1 MDATGRSLGESR
13 IPLAPPETT
22 TEGASVQDPES
33 WWKATTSALT
43 SIVQTLP
50 ASATVRAIA
59 VAGTSGTLL
68 LSDEHGKPLS
78 QALLYNDTTSRDALA
93 PLARCAPPDA
103 PVHTATSSLA
113 KLLHLLAGR
122 SPVRRGRALHQ
133 ADWIMGRLC
142 GHYEYSDENNALKL
156 GYDPKSREWPEWI
169 AALDLPPACL
179 PKVYPAGT
187 AVARIDPAVA
197 TAVGLPADVAIVT
210 GTTDSTAAVI
220 ATGAIA
226 AGEAVTALGST
237 LVLKVLAPTPIAK
250 AELGVYSHR
259 LGDLW
264 LVGGASNSGGAAIAP
279 HFSAERISELSS
291 KMDPESPTGIDYYPL
306 PRPGERFPFNDPGFP
321 PRMTPRPASD
331 VVFLQGLFEGIARIE
346 RDGYALLQSLGAPTP
361 RRVISIGGG
370 AANPAWRRIRERILG
385 VPVDV
390 ATTREGAFGA
400 AELARR
406 GDTGG

>member
-1 MDATGRSLGESR
+1 
-13 IPLAPPETT
+13 
-22 TEGASVQDPES
+22 
-33 WWKATTSALT
+33 
-43 SIVQTLP
+43 VQTLP